1 MWALRHRRALAAG
14 AAFLSSASG
23 FALAQSNENPSWRA
37 DLTYRRL
44 YYGQLGPPVPS
55 AAEAVAGATECGP
68 VLQHRCFLA
77 QAGPFGGLWLRIGSP
92 GGPPTPDTASL
103 TEALTTV
110 PVNPAAAIYVALG
123 ERCISPQMTESLL
136 SQGFSFHHYRRSPP
150 ASGGSQQQQHNEFVY
165 YKWGGD
171 PGHDMVPAYAT
182 ATEGVGGLLLSP
194 DEREVL
200 LIWEYGCWKMVTG
213 SVDPGERLLGTLHR
227 EASEEVRLTIDD
239 GNNSQAA
246 IYHLSLPLGDMPL
259 ATCHL
264 PLATGRWSLATGH
277 LPLATGHLG
286 GAHD

>member
-1 MWALRHRRALAAG
+1 M
-14 AAFLSSASG
+14 
-23 FALAQSNENPSWRA
+23 
-37 DLTYRRL
+37 
-44 YYGQLGPPVPS
+44 
-55 AAEAVAGATECGP
+55 
-68 VLQHRCFLA
+68 LQHRCFLA

-277 LPLATGHLG
+277 LPLATCHLPL
-286 GAHD
+286 ATCHWSLTTCHLPLVT